1 MKIHEYRI
9 TMPMTLDEYEVGL
22 LFTLAQ
28 AHKRETGGGEGVVIV
43 KNEPYENFPLFH
55 GKYSKGQYTYKI
67 YHEESKMPKFIR
79 LVAPPEALVAHEESW
94 NAFPH
99 GKLIYS
105 NPKYMKG
112 NCWMEID
119 TFHTEDRGESEN
131 VYELDSEELESRS
144 VIHIDIAND
153 PVDEKDYV
161 EESDPTKFKS
171 KKTGRGLLTGD
182 WIVSTEPVMTAYII
196 VKVFL
201 GGTLGTPLIASQ
213 IENFAAKVQRRLFLN
228 FYRNMFCSIDEWHGL
243 TMEEIRVMEEETRL
257 ILYEEINK
265 GEKKPF
271 GGIKS
276 EAHEFE

>member
-43 KNEPYENFPLFH
+43 KNEPYENFSLFH

-119 TFHTEDRGESEN
+119 TFHTKDRGESEN
-131 VYELDSEELESRS
+131 VHELDSEELESRS

-171 KKTGRGLLTGD
+171 RKTGRGPLTGD

-257 ILYEEINK
+257 ILYEHRR
-265 GEKKPF
+265 
-271 GGIKS
+271 S
-276 EAHEFE
+276 